1 LIYQIKLK
9 DKEAM
14 LTLFHSPGSCSDGIL
29 LLLEE
34 VGAKYEVKIIDVM
47 KGMQRDPIFLND
59 NPKGKVPALMRK
71 DGLVLTEFQAIA
83 YWLAC
88 RYDQADLWPDKLET
102 QCRTLE
108 ALDFIVGS
116 VHMRGFTFVKAP
128 QKFQLDDK
136 GKEDLRV
143 FGRTEVEKGL
153 AHLSNM
159 LGESPFLLGKFGIA
173 DAALFY
179 SLRWAVKE
187 GMPLAPNL
195 KDFLERMLS
204 RPAVQRAFGNA

>member
-1 LIYQIKLK
+1 
-9 DKEAM
+9 M

-34 VGAKYEVKIIDVM
+34 VGVEYEIVIINVM
-47 KGMQRDPIFLND
+47 QGMQHAPEFRAK

-83 YWLAC
+83 FWLAH
-88 RYDQADLWPDKLET
+88 RFDQAGLWPDLLET
-102 QCRTLE
+102 QCRTIE

-116 VHMRGFTFVKAP
+116 VHMRGFTLLKVP

-136 GKEDLRV
+136 GTEDLRA
-143 FGRTEVEKGL
+143 FGQSEVEKGL
-153 AHLSNM
+153 ATLSAM
-159 LGESPFLLGKFGIA
+159 LGESPFLLGSFGIA

-179 SLRWAVKE
+179 VLRWAKKAE
-187 GMPLAPNL
+187 LALPANL
-195 KDFLERMLS
+195 DAFLIRVS
-204 RPAVQRAFGNA
+204 ARPSAKVVIDQI

>member
-1 LIYQIKLK
+1 
-9 DKEAM
+9 M

-34 VGAKYEVKIIDVM
+34 VGVEYEIVTIDVM
-47 KGMQRDPIFLND
+47 QGMQHAPSFRAQ

-83 YWLAC
+83 FWLA
-88 RYDQADLWPDKLET
+88 RRFEQAGLWPELLET
-102 QCRTLE
+102 QCRTFE

-116 VHMRGFTFVKAP
+116 VHMRGFTLLKVP

-136 GKEDLRV
+136 GTEDLRE
-143 FGRTEVEKGL
+143 FGRCEVEKGL
-153 AHLSNM
+153 ATLSAM
-159 LGESPFLLGKFGIA
+159 LGESPFLLGSFGIA

-179 SLRWAVKE
+179 VLRWAEKAE
-187 GMPLAPNL
+187 LGLPANL
-195 KDFLERMLS
+195 DSFLIRMS
-204 RPAVQRAFGNA
+204 ARPSAQVVINQN